1 MLAKLLTLLL
11 PAVLLVVPVTDDDL
25 ESYRTAGDR
34 ITDATQAVLLRELT
48 AAMKAGGPPNA
59 VAYCNSRAQLIM
71 DSVSEA
77 EGVDV
82 RRTSDRTRNL
92 RDELMNDRETQAF
105 ARLRAMLDEGGSPTA
120 MVDDEGRTV
129 EYYRPILI
137 KEPCLACH
145 GTPGETISEETM
157 EVIKE
162 AYPNDQATGYK
173 VGDLRGMWH
182 LTFEKVDVQL
192 KSLDR

>member
-1 MLAKLLTLLL
+1 MIRKTLTAMLCVVAVTSGVGQDELSAYMAK
-11 PAVLLVVPVTDDDL
+11 
-25 ESYRTAGDR
+25 GDQ
-34 ITDATQAVLLRELT
+34 ITDSTQAILLRELT

-59 VAYCNSRAQLIM
+59 VAFCSSRAQAIM

-77 EGVDV
+77 QGVWV
-82 RRTSDRTRNL
+82 RRKSDRTRNL
-92 RDELMNDRETQAF
+92 RDELMNDQDMDAF
-105 ARLRAMLDEGGSPTA
+105 DRLRTALDERGKPTT
-120 MVDDEGRTV
+120 MVDDEGMAI

-157 EVIKE
+157 EVIKQ
-162 AYPNDQATGYK
+162 AYPNDQATGYT

-182 LTFEKVDVQL
+182 VTFKRVDRGF
-192 KSLDR
+192 KDGP